1 MKRVGS
7 SVSFLVSIE
16 GFDGVGK
23 TTQAKLLHNNLTKLS
38 IKSLIVREPG
48 GTTLAEKIR
57 EELNQNSS
65 LTNTT
70 ELLLF
75 EVARSDLVENVI
87 MPNLSDGIIVV
98 TDRYIDS
105 TLAYQGFGRGLNLSK
120 VKQLNNISSLGLLP
134 EITFLLD
141 MNVEDALR
149 RATNRNED
157 PEEKQ
162 ITKFEKETVEFHQ
175 RVRNGFLEIAK
186 NNKERIIILDST
198 LGVEEL
204 SKIIIEKVIE
214 KIEN

>member
-1 MKRVGS
+1 M
-7 SVSFLVSIE
+7 SFLVSIE

-120 VKQLNNISSLGLLP
+120 VKQLNNISSLGLLQ

-157 PEEKQ
+157 TEEKQ

>member
-1 MKRVGS
+1 M
-7 SVSFLVSIE
+7 SFLVSIE

-120 VKQLNNISSLGLLP
+120 VKQLNNISSSGLLP

>member
-120 VKQLNNISSLGLLP
+120 VKQLNNISSSGLLP

>member
-1 MKRVGS
+1 
-7 SVSFLVSIE
+7 VSFLVSIE

>member
-1 MKRVGS
+1 
-7 SVSFLVSIE
+7 VSFLVSIE

-120 VKQLNNISSLGLLP
+120 VKQLNNISSSGLLP

>member
-1 MKRVGS
+1 
-7 SVSFLVSIE
+7 LVSIE